1 MSCAERSECHQNGQN
16 CLKGMPQISR
26 RADLLIS
33 VQHSAYERKNPEA
46 THGRCVAYAFC
57 GLAYSHSG

>member
-1 MSCAERSECHQNGQN
+1 
-16 CLKGMPQISR
+16 MPQISR